1 MKRIAYIVAIFGIV
15 LPMLSSCKAISEFF
29 DSGEIVAEAGSAKLK
44 RADLD
49 KVIPSGVSPEDSARL
64 ARQYITTWALDQIFL
79 ERAEQQ
85 LSKAEMD
92 VSKELEAYRRSL
104 LKFRYEQLYI
114 NERLDTSV
122 TDDEVQEYY
131 EAHKD
136 RFILQRPVVKA
147 RFISIA
153 EDSPVLKTIKKK
165 MSSEDAADILEAD
178 SLAFSSAYRFTT
190 WNDAW
195 IDASTLAREFGQ
207 ESASVLA
214 SVKSGWVERTD
225 TSGVSNIAY
234 ISEITP
240 KGEMAPIE
248 YSTLFI
254 KDMII
259 SARKQSLVTSLER
272 DLLEDARVNG
282 QFVIIE

>member
-1 MKRIAYIVAIFGIV
+1 MKRIAYIVVIFGIV
-15 LPMLSSCKAISEFF
+15 LPMFASCKAISEFF
-29 DSGEIVAEAGSAKLK
+29 DSGEIVAQAGSAKLK

-49 KVIPSGVSPEDSARL
+49 MVIPNGVSPGDSARL
-64 ARQYITTWALDQIFL
+64 AKQYITTWALDQIFL
-79 ERAEQQ
+79 ERAQQQ
-85 LSKAEMD
+85 LSKTEMD

-136 RFILQRPVVKA
+136 RFVLQRPVVKA

-165 MSSEDAADILEAD
+165 MSSDEAEDILEAD

-207 ESASVLA
+207 ESASVLS
-214 SVKSGWVERTD
+214 SVKAGWVERTD
-225 TSGVSNIAY
+225 TLGTSNIAY

-240 KGEMAPIE
+240 KGQMAPIE
-248 YSTLFI
+248 YSTPFI

-259 SARKQSLVTSLER
+259 SARKQSLVTSLEH
-272 DLLEDARVNG
+272 DLLEYARVNG